1 MKIIKIIIGKLVYLL
16 FIIVIVYLM
25 ILNINNDDDKNDN
38 TRLVVNTN
46 QSVDDLKNGINNI
59 YDAVVYIEVTLENNY
74 RMGSTTSLIS
84 GSGFVYKKD
93 NNYAYI
99 ITNYHVVNG
108 GNNIVVTF
116 NNGREVNA
124 EILGSDE
131 YLDIA
136 VLRIDSSNIDMIAK
150 MGSSANVDIGDTL
163 FTVGAPLGKDFMGT
177 ITKGILSGKNRIVN
191 IEISSGNFLMDTIQT
206 DASINSGNSG
216 GPLCNINGEVI
227 GVNSSKLVG
236 DGIEG
241 MGFAI
246 PIDRVVEVL
255 SYLEQGKEIIRP
267 YLGIQ
272 MTDISTLY
280 DSRNNI
286 NIEFNTDIKNGI
298 VITYVEEGKAAY
310 NAGLK
315 KGDIIIS
322 VNDELVTDTL
332 YFRYLLYKYNIGDDI
347 KIKYYRNNKLE
358 EVVLKLS

>member
-1 MKIIKIIIGKLVYLL
+1 MKNKVLQVFILFMVFILGGLVMFGITKLTSKSTAKSTEVSCHACPETVIVEDGNLSAAVEKVYNSSVMVKTNSKNKLV
-16 FIIVIVYLM
+16 
-25 ILNINNDDDKNDN
+25 
-38 TRLVVNTN
+38 
-46 QSVDDLKNGINNI
+46 G
-59 YDAVVYIEVTLENNY
+59 
-74 RMGSTTSLIS
+74 S
-84 GSGFVYKKD
+84 GSGFVYKVDDKY
-93 NNYAYI
+93 NYI
-99 ITNYHVVNG
+99 ITNHHVIKSGDGFKVVNYKD
-108 GNNIVVTF
+108 
-116 NNGREVNA
+116 EELDA
-124 EILGSDE
+124 KLLGSDE